1 MLHGGV
7 EGIAVDMND
16 VLREISGG
24 VKLSNELVGG
34 AELPGQI
41 ELLKSALLLNDL
53 VDLLRQNLVL
63 LLFPVEELGT
73 FRCIVDDLRNL
84 EDKAKA

>member
-1 MLHGGV
+1 
-7 EGIAVDMND
+7 MND

-53 VDLLRQNLVL
+53 VDLLRQDLVL
-63 LLFPVEELGT
+63 LLFPVEVFGA
-73 FRCIVDDLRNL
+73 F
-84 EDKAKA
+84 

>member
-1 MLHGGV
+1 M
-7 EGIAVDMND
+7 DD
-16 VLREISGG
+16 VLREISGD
-24 VKLSNELVGG
+24 VKLSDELVGG
-34 AELPGQI
+34 AEFPSQI
-41 ELLKSALLLNDL
+41 ELLKPALLLNDL